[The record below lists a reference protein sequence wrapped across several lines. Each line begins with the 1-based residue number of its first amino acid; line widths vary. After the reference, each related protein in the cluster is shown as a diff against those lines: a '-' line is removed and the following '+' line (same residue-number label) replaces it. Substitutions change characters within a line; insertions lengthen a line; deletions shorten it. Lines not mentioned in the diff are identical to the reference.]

1 MGVRDASLGFL
12 GPAHRSEVD
21 GLGWGPCWCSPLKMN
36 FPSHDWLA
44 ALAFLLGPEKVTTAA
59 EILAANS
66 GDKWSA
72 SHPPDIVVFAEST
85 ADVSAVLKF
94 ANEHQIPVTIRGAG
108 FGYIG
113 GAVPVHGGIVL
124 STARM
129 CKILGIYL
137 KDGVAIVQ
145 PRVRGPRMVVDVGG
159 GVDGFAATVC
169 LEKCISGS
177 C

>member
-72 SHPPDIVVFAEST
+72 SHPPDVVVFAEST
-85 ADVSAVLKF
+85 ADVSSVLKF
-94 ANEHQIPVTIRGAG
+94 AHKHKIPVT
-108 FGYIG
+108 IG

-145 PRVRGPRMVVDVGG
+145 PGVRGPRMVVDVGG